1 MASLHDIRRRIKSVK
16 STEKITRA
24 MKMVAAAKLR
34 RAQEEVRCARPY
46 SSKLKQVISH
56 LARRIETLGEE
67 PHPLLENRVRKG
79 VVEVLVMT
87 SDRGLCG
94 AFNSNVARRAH
105 QFIGELKQDYKE
117 VYVSTLG
124 KKGFESM
131 THGRHPIKT
140 NYEGV
145 LAKGDI
151 VKAHKIAKEVCDRF
165 IQEDLDGVWLV
176 YNEFKSAISQS
187 VVVKKMLPVEPV
199 EIDSETAD
207 VDYVYEPGKHA
218 LLDHLVPRHFTVE
231 LHQAFL
237 ESLASE
243 HGSRMTSMDNA
254 TRNAKEMTGK
264 LTLTY
269 NRARQAA
276 ITKELMEII
285 GGAEAL
291 S

>member
-1 MASLHDIRRRIKSVK
+1 MASLRDIRNRIKSVK
-16 STEKITRA
+16 GTQKITRA

-34 RAQEEVRCARPY
+34 RAAEEVKASRPY
-46 SSKLKQVISH
+46 ATKLNEVISH
-56 LARRIETLGEE
+56 LARRIETLGET
-67 PHPLLENRVRKG
+67 PHPLLESRVETKT
-79 VVEVLVMT
+79 VEVIVLT

-94 AFNSNVARRAH
+94 AFNSNIFREAH
-105 QFIGELKQDYKE
+105 RFISELKKTYSE
-117 VYVSTLG
+117 VRVSALG
-124 KKGFESM
+124 KKGYEALKYAGHDIRF
-131 THGRHPIKT
+131 H
-140 NYEGV
+140 YEGT

-151 VKAHKIAKEVCDRF
+151 LHATKIANEVCKEF
-165 IQEDLDGVWLV
+165 IDDELDAVYLV
-176 YNEFKSAISQS
+176 YNEFKSALSQK

-199 EIDSETAD
+199 QINSDTAD
-207 VDYVYEPGKHA
+207 VDYMYEPGKHK
-218 LLDHLVPRHFTVE
+218 LLDELVPKSFTVE

-243 HGSRMTSMDNA
+243 HGSRMTAMDSA
-254 TRNAKEMTGK
+254 TNNAKEMTAK
-264 LTLTY
+264 LTLQY

>member
-34 RAQEEVRCARPY
+34 RAQEEVRRARPY
-46 SSKLKQVISH
+46 SQRLSEVISH

-67 PHPLLENRVRKG
+67 PHPLLENRVQKG

-94 AFNSNVARRAH
+94 AFNSNVVRRAQ

-131 THGRHPIKT
+131 THGKYAIKT

-151 VKAHKIAKEVCDRF
+151 VKAHNIAKEVCNRF
-165 IQEDLDGVWLV
+165 VQEDLDGVWLV
-176 YNEFKSAISQS
+176 YNEFKSAISQN

-207 VDYVYEPGKHA
+207 VDYSYEPSKHA